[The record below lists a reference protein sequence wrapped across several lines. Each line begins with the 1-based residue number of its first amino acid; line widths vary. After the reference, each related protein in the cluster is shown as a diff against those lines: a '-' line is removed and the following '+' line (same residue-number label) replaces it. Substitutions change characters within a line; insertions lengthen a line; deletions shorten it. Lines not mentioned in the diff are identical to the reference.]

1 MPRLRSARAPL
12 AFTATTAGLLAAVL
26 VPAVAA
32 TSAHKAQPAA
42 SSSAR
47 VGSASVD
54 GSTAARPKP
63 TTTTSSSTSTTS
75 TTIPA
80 QACQDTADTA
90 IRFSL
95 TVGGQAANGFYAL
108 PDTAPTG
115 LVVFSHGYGHSSYS
129 WQHHLRRVAA
139 DHDVIAIAM
148 DYRGITFLSTE
159 KAPGIPDTR
168 GWNVSAGAEDGI
180 AAAQYFEDE
189 CNVTGTIVNYGVSM
203 GGNTSGLMAAAGATR
218 STGAPLFDYW
228 IDIEG
233 ANVVAETYTGA
244 RILAPVNA
252 FARNAQA
259 DIEAEMGGTFEQ
271 RTATY
276 LEKSNVTRVQDMK
289 AAGLKGVVL
298 VHGVDDGLV
307 THDQSVTM
315 RAALNAVGIPTH
327 MFTVTLKS
335 PESERETTATGY
347 IGGAVDP
354 TYRSPLAGHAS
365 EMSTT
370 HIVSVL
376 GFERLAAIFAGNKPD
391 CTREYVVDGE
401 LGQVPPTEI
410 ACL

>member
-1 MPRLRSARAPL
+1 MAG
-12 AFTATTAGLLAAVL
+12 GLLVAS
-26 VPAVAA
+26 VPSTAVAK
-32 TSAHKAQPAA
+32 HK
-42 SSSAR
+42 S
-47 VGSASVD
+47 
-54 GSTAARPKP
+54 
-63 TTTTSSSTSTTS
+63 
-75 TTIPA
+75 PA
-80 QACQDTADTA
+80 QACTDTADTA

-95 TVGGQAANGFYAL
+95 PVAGETAEGFYAL
-108 PDTAPTG
+108 PDTTPTG

-139 DHDVIAIAM
+139 ELDVITVAM

-189 CNVTGTIVNYGVSM
+189 CDITGTIVNYGVSM

-218 STGAPLFDYW
+218 STGSPLFDYW

-244 RILAPVNA
+244 RILAPVNT
-252 FARNAQA
+252 FAANAQA
-259 DIEAEMGGTFEQ
+259 DIEAEMGGTFEA

-276 LEKSNVTRVQDMK
+276 LERSNVTRVDDMK
-289 AAGLKGVVL
+289 AAGLKGVIL

-307 THDQSVTM
+307 TYDQSVSM
-315 RAALNAVGIPTH
+315 RAALNAGGIPTQ

-335 PESERETTATGY
+335 PQSERETTATGY
-347 IGGAVDP
+347 IGSVVDP

-370 HIVSVL
+370 HIVSVT
-376 GFERLAAIFAGNKPD
+376 GFERLSALFAGQTPD
-391 CTREYVVDGE
+391 CTREHVVDGE
-401 LGQVPPTEI
+401 LAATIPAP
-410 ACL
+410 APC

>member
-1 MPRLRSARAPL
+1 MAG
-12 AFTATTAGLLAAVL
+12 GLLFAIVPSLAAPGA
-26 VPAVAA
+26 PAGHAGVSTSGSRSQSMAA
-32 TSAHKAQPAA
+32 K
-42 SSSAR
+42 
-47 VGSASVD
+47 
-54 GSTAARPKP
+54 PKP
-63 TTTTSSSTSTTS
+63 TTTTSTSTTTS
-75 TTIPA
+75 SSTTTTTIPA
-80 QACQDTADTA
+80 QACSDSTDTAT
-90 IRFSL
+90 RFTL
-95 TVGGQAANGFYAL
+95 AVDGEDADGFYAL
-108 PDTAPTG
+108 PDTTPTG

-139 DHDVIAIAM
+139 ELDVITVAM

-168 GWNVSAGAEDGI
+168 GWNVSAGAADGI

-189 CNVTGTIVNYGVSM
+189 CDITGTIVNYGVSM

-233 ANVVAETYTGA
+233 ANAVAETYTGA
-244 RILAPVNA
+244 RILAPVNT
-252 FARNAQA
+252 FARNAQT

-276 LEKSNVTRVQDMK
+276 LEWSNVTRVDDMK
-289 AAGLKGVVL
+289 AAGLKGAVL

-307 THDQSVTM
+307 TYDQSVTM
-315 RAALNAVGIPTH
+315 RAALNAVGIPTQ

-347 IGGAVDP
+347 IGGAIDP

-370 HIVSVL
+370 HIVSVV
-376 GFERLAAIFAGNKPD
+376 GFERLSALFAGQEPD
-391 CTREYVVDGE
+391 CTREHVVDGQ
-401 LGQVPPTEI
+401 LDATVPAP
-410 ACL
+410 APC